1 MGALPKSVSGM
12 TVAEFLTWDPDQP
25 GTRWQLRDGEPE
37 MMAPAS
43 DAHGS
48 IQGELAFLITSH
60 LRQRNSPCRVV
71 VAPGVVPRVRSSQNF
86 LIPDLGVTC
95 SPAQGGTTVPD
106 PVALIEILS
115 PSNERETRA
124 NVWAFATI
132 PSVQEI
138 VLIRAASIAAEV
150 WRRRPDGS
158 WPEQAELIGADATLA
173 LDTIGFSAP
182 LRAAYRTAGIV

>member
-1 MGALPKSVSGM
+1 MSEM
-12 TVAEFLTWDPDQP
+12 TTAEFLAWDPDRLD
-25 GTRWQLRDGEPE
+25 TRWQLRDGEPE

-48 IQGELAFLITSH
+48 IQSELNFLITAH
-60 LRQRNSPCRVV
+60 LRAGGGPCRVV
-71 VAPGVVPRVRSSQNF
+71 TTPGVVPRVRAERNF
-86 LIPDLGVTC
+86 LIPDLGITC
-95 SPAQGGTTVPD
+95 TPAAGGASIPD

-124 NVWAFATI
+124 NVWAFSTI

-138 VLIRAASIAAEV
+138 LLVRTTAIAAEV

-158 WPEQAELIGADATLA
+158 WPEQPEIIGKDGDLV
-173 LDTIGFSAP
+173 LESIGFRAP
-182 LRAAYRTAGIV
+182 LAAAYRTAGVR